1 MESLALARKN
11 PIYSQRPQVQNERK
25 RFEVVETVPSSVD
38 PSPQQGR
45 SDQDAGTE
53 RARLASAEVKDSGPP
68 SAYSTLGMDA
78 DEFEFDL
85 VELANA
91 VDSLGPVE
99 SVSPSVLASL
109 ESAGCREFADLLR
122 NNQVEL
128 EPVPGMELLIIAPS
142 DAAMGT
148 VIQDLRNHE
157 NNAKCFIDAHIKFY
171 RSGHSLI
178 ERGMMPSAGS
188 IKMEHGTAHAIE
200 PANATQLAAIQQIG
214 GAAVTHRID
223 SVNSVK
229 ILCVDSTM
237 KAMRLFT
244 EFRLEQIMDKTPLPG
259 PGVTVVG
266 TGPEDAYIVEV
277 RLFGA
282 ATREPIRVKPTPE
295 DTEERKKFGYC
306 RFGQVLADTNPE
318 LVDDEK
324 VLRGSNQQTPRLRLQ
339 KGFVESGGR
348 RVQWSK
354 EGKNGTSFY
363 LKILHCP

>member
-1 MESLALARKN
+1 M
-11 PIYSQRPQVQNERK
+11 
-25 RFEVVETVPSSVD
+25 
-38 PSPQQGR
+38 
-45 SDQDAGTE
+45 
-53 RARLASAEVKDSGPP
+53 
-68 SAYSTLGMDA
+68 STLGMDS
-78 DEFEFDL
+78 DEIEEGLRIDL
-85 VELANA
+85 LDFANE
-91 VDSLGPVE
+91 VDSLRLEE
-99 SVSPSVLASL
+99 SVSASVLASL
-109 ESAGCREFADLLR
+109 ETAGCSEFADLLR

-128 EPVPGMELLIIAPS
+128 KPVPGMELLIIAPS

-148 VIQDLRNHE
+148 ASQDLQNLE
-157 NNAKCFIDAHIKFY
+157 NNARRFIDAHIKFY
-171 RSGHSLI
+171 FSGHSLVD
-178 ERGMMPSAGS
+178 RGMMPSAGS
-188 IKMEHGTAHAIE
+188 ITMKQGTAHAVE
-200 PANATQLAAIQQIG
+200 PPDATQLAAIERIG
-214 GAAVTHRID
+214 GATKTAIID
-223 SVNSVK
+223 SVNGVK

-237 KAMRLFT
+237 KAMWLFT
-244 EFRLEQIMDKTPLPG
+244 EFRLEQIMDKTPYPG

-282 ATREPIRVKPTPE
+282 ATREPIRVKPMPE

-306 RFGQVLADTNPE
+306 KSGQVLADTKPE

-354 EGKNGTSFY
+354 KGTNGTSFY